1 MEQRRRGE
9 KFSFLAPANIF
20 NHCKLK
26 LETELEGRTVKSL
39 FINESP
45 TRSQKAFP
53 LMKDFN
59 IGRTH
64 DQNCNPAFKSV
75 FKGTN
80 GDTESEM

>member
-1 MEQRRRGE
+1 M
-9 KFSFLAPANIF
+9 
-20 NHCKLK
+20 
-26 LETELEGRTVKSL
+26 KSL